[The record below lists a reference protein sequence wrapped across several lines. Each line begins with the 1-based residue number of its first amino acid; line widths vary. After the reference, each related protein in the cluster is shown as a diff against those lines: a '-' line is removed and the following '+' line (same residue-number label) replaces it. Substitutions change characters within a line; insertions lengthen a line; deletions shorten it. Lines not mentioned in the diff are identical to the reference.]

1 MKFERLPTPSEV
13 AEWPQLAV
21 LLALEASVDATLR
34 ALAAAHREVYE
45 NVFPRRIDAL
55 DHQAHR
61 LMVLCVDI
69 EGAIAEYRELIR
81 EEGARYRR
89 NTF

>member
-1 MKFERLPTPSEV
+1 MKFERLPTPSDV

-21 LLALEASVDATLR
+21 LLALEATVDATLR
-34 ALAAAHREVYE
+34 ALAAAHPEVYE
-45 NVFPRRIDAL
+45 NVFPRRIDEL

-69 EGAIAEYRELIR
+69 EAAIGEYRELIR
-81 EEGARYRR
+81 EEGARCRR
-89 NTF
+89 NAF